1 MFVSPCVASPL
12 KCPSPLHLIGTRSY
26 RTYKYQN
33 THLDAAAFINRP
45 FILIP
50 NIRCSRSLFT

>member
-1 MFVSPCVASPL
+1 MFVSPLCGFTPKMSL
-12 KCPSPLHLIGTRSY
+12 PLHLIGTRSY

-45 FILIP
+45 FIFD
-50 NIRCSRSLFT
+50 S